1 MTTDPQSPI
10 QAIGRDSKGR
20 KVYLYSTDHMG
31 RANVA
36 KFSRMRAFARAYPRL
51 VRKIGLD
58 RHKSEEAAVLYL
70 ISKTGFRIGSEEE
83 TLAQVKAFGAS
94 TLRCSHVGV
103 LGDKVEFDFTA
114 KKGVRVTKTLKDS
127 FLATHLSSRCG
138 RNADQKIFKTSEY
151 HIRNYLRSVQHGDDF
166 EVKDFRTYLAT
177 TIALRQIKKLPLP
190 KNGREYKKLRK
201 EVAETVAREFGNPPE
216 LP

>member
-1 MTTDPQSPI
+1 MPEKKKQSDKVKKSSALQHESQNGAKPFVYEISRRPRDKHRRIQLAPGSKLVTPSGGRVPPAWTEVWVTTDPQSPI

-31 RANVA
+31 RANAA

-83 TLAQVKAFGAS
+83 TQAQVKAFGAS
-94 TLRCSHVGV
+94 TLRCSHVG
-103 LGDKVEFDFTA
+103 
-114 KKGVRVTKTLKDS
+114 S
-127 FLATHLSSRCG
+127 IG
-138 RNADQKIFKTSEY
+138 R
-151 HIRNYLRSVQHGDDF
+151 
-166 EVKDFRTYLAT
+166 
-177 TIALRQIKKLPLP
+177 
-190 KNGREYKKLRK
+190 
-201 EVAETVAREFGNPPE
+201 
-216 LP
+216 